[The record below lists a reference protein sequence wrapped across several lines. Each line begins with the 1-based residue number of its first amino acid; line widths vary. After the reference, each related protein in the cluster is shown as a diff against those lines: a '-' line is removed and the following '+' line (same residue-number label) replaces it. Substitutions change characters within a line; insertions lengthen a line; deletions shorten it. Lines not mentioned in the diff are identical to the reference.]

1 MIDSPRYF
9 CAFIM
14 FRKFS
19 LGFSPCPNDT
29 FIFDALVH
37 ERFESPVKVK
47 SLLLDVEQLNEKA
60 QQQELD
66 ITKLSFSAYAFVS
79 KQYQILQSGS
89 ALGRNCGPLLISK
102 KKYDFSEINDLRI
115 AIPGKYTT
123 ANLLLSIFA
132 LQALDKTELIFSE
145 IEGAVL
151 SGKFDAGLII
161 HENRFTYQQRGLI
174 KIADMGELWEQNF
187 HAPIPLGC
195 IAVRRS
201 LPETEKKIIE
211 EAIYESV
218 LYAHENPHAS
228 RSYIQQHAQEMSEE
242 VQQQHIRLYVND
254 FTIAL
259 GEEGQ
264 DAIYKLFAEGKKAGL
279 LPEITEPMFL

>member
-1 MIDSPRYF
+1 MLHELT
-9 CAFIM
+9 
-14 FRKFS
+14 

-37 ERFESPVKVK
+37 QRFGSPVKVIPF
-47 SLLLDVEQLNEKA
+47 LYDVETLNEKA
-60 QQQELD
+60 GKQEFD
-66 ITKLSFSAYAFVS
+66 ITKLSFNAYAFVS
-79 KQYQILQSGS
+79 EHYQILQSGS

-102 KKYDFSEINDLRI
+102 KKHNFNEADNLRI

-132 LQALDKTELIFSE
+132 PNAKSKTEMIFSS
-145 IEGAVL
+145 IENAVI
-151 SGKFDAGLII
+151 SGGFDAGLII
-161 HENRFTYQQRGLI
+161 HENRFTYQQKGLL

-201 LPETEKKIIE
+201 LSEIEKKMIE
-211 EAIYESV
+211 EAIFESV
-218 LYAHENPHAS
+218 SYAFENLSAS
-228 RSYIQQHAQEMSEE
+228 RAYVQQHSQVMSEE
-242 VQQQHIRLYVND
+242 VQQQHIKLYVND
-254 FTIAL
+254 FSIDL

-264 DAIYKLFAEGKKAGL
+264 EAIYKLFDEGKKAGL
-279 LPEITEPMFL
+279 LPELIEPIFL

>member
-1 MIDSPRYF
+1 MPYEF
-9 CAFIM
+9 T
-14 FRKFS
+14 

-37 ERFESPVKVK
+37 QRFKSPLRVITQ
-47 SLLLDVEQLNEKA
+47 LQDVEQLNENAFK
-60 QQQELD
+60 QKLD
-66 ITKLSFSAYAFVS
+66 ITKLSFNAYAFVS
-79 KQYQILQSGS
+79 EHYQILQSGS

-102 KKYDFSEINDLRI
+102 KKYDFNVINKLRI

-132 LQALDKTELIFSE
+132 PDAKNKTEMIFSA
-145 IEGAVL
+145 IEDVVL
-151 SGKFDAGLII
+151 SGDLDAGLII
-161 HENRFTYQQRGLI
+161 HENRFTYQQKGLL

-201 LPETEKKIIE
+201 LLEIEKKMIE
-211 EAIYESV
+211 EAIFESV
-218 LYAHENPHAS
+218 SYAFENPHAS
-228 RSYIQQHAQEMSEE
+228 RAYVQQHSQEMSEE
-242 VQQQHIRLYVND
+242 VQQQHIKLYVND
-254 FTIAL
+254 FSIDL

-264 DAIYKLFAEGKKAGL
+264 EAIRKLFAEGQKAGL
-279 LPEITEPMFL
+279 LPLVNEQVFL